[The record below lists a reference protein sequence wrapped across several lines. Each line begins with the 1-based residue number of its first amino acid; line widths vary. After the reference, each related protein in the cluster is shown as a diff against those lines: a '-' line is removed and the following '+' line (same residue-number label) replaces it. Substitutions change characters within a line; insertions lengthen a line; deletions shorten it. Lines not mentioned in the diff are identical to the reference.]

1 MIILVCLCIFSAIVA
16 DLCQVFGIPGLDTII
31 HDELLKNDSLIINST
46 HNILVCL
53 PCSSIINIHN
63 LPAHYQ
69 RLNHRDKP
77 KPAKDLGVRILSKFP
92 SLTYTPVHPLSPV
105 SPIFGLET
113 PLKDYLICVGCS
125 RGYQNKESFRH
136 HACGAAQDFYS
147 SDVQTFAHTTQHI
160 YFPVTSQVPQ
170 TPESTA
176 ELLFRSYTE
185 AMVSRPDFN
194 KVVTVPHNYRE
205 LSQFL
210 AKERWLELVQDKD
223 IEALQAL
230 VALPTEN
237 EQWPLLTRHVF
248 AYMYANQ
255 GKIAE
260 KALHSVR
267 RLLGT
272 RPS

>member
-1 MIILVCLCIFSAIVA
+1 MIILVCLYISSTIVA
-16 DLCQVFGIPGLDTII
+16 DICQVFGIPGLDTII
-31 HDELLKNDSLIINST
+31 HDKLLKNNSLIINST

-53 PCSSIINIHN
+53 LCSSIINIHN

-69 RLNHRDKP
+69 LPNHCDKP
-77 KPAKDLGVRILSKFP
+77 KPTKDLGVHILSKFP

-105 SPIFGLET
+105 LPIFGLET
-113 PLKDYLICVGCS
+113 PLKDYLVCVGCS

-136 HACGAAQDFYS
+136 HACGAMQESHS
-147 SDVQTFAHTTQHI
+147 SDVQTFAHTTQPI
-160 YFPVTSQVPQ
+160 YFPVMSQVPQ
-170 TPESTA
+170 MPESTT
-176 ELLFRSYTE
+176 ELLFQSYTE
-185 AMVSRPDFN
+185 AMVSHPDFN

-223 IEALQAL
+223 IDALQAL
-230 VALPTEN
+230 VALPTET
-237 EQWPLLTRHVF
+237 EQWPLLTWHVF

-272 RPS
+272 HPS